1 MTGRRVSQ
9 SGADTRARIIEATL
23 RTLKEE
29 GVVGTSARA
38 IAQTGGFNAA
48 LIFYH
53 FGTIS
58 DLLVAAVEH
67 NSADA
72 ITRYGQRLAGV
83 RTLSELVEVAT
94 ALYRQDAAG
103 NVTILTQLLA
113 ASASDPE
120 LGQRLLAVFEPWIAL
135 VRDVLERVL
144 EGTPFAG
151 MVPSEDVAFGV
162 TSLFLGLELVTQLG
176 QDSTRGERLLAQ
188 LGMAAELA
196 EGLFA
201 LGSHAEDG

>member
-29 GVVGTSARA
+29 GVVGTSARS
-38 IAQTGGFNAA
+38 IAQAGGFNAA

-113 ASASDPE
+113 AAASDPE
-120 LGQRLLAVFEPWIAL
+120 LGQRLLAVFDPWIAL
-135 VRDVLERVL
+135 VRDVLDRVL

-162 TSLFLGLELVTQLG
+162 TSLFLGLELLTHLG
-176 QDSTRGERLLAQ
+176 QDFTRGERLLAQ
-188 LGMAAELA
+188 LGMAAGLA
-196 EGLFA
+196 EGLLE
-201 LGSHAEDG
+201 LGSHAADS